1 MIINRIEAIVNF
13 FNGDKNLLLTL
24 NLFEGYAQLEK
35 NSIDTREYNDLKL
48 ELNLPSYSIL
58 FLTWR

>member
-1 MIINRIEAIVNF
+1 VIINRIEAIVNF

-48 ELNLPSYSIL
+48 ELNLPSYSIRS
-58 FLTWR
+58 LTWR